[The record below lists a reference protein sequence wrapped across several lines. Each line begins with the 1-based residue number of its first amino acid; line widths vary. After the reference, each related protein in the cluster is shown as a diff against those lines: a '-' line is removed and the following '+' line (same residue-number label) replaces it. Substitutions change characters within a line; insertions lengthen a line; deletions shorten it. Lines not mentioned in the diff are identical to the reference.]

1 MAFHLK
7 ILPDGGVLV
16 ADSQFIVRLDAS
28 GNQILIKGQPGYI
41 APGEPNFWGGVDL
54 VGDGTFC
61 ATNASTDNVWR
72 FDLTT
77 GDPLDHFST
86 GTGGMDAAGVG
97 VRRSSGPPSD
107 TTPPTV
113 SITSPRSGSTVS
125 GTTTVS
131 ATASDNVG
139 VVGVQFKLDGQNL
152 GAEVATA
159 PYSISWD
166 TTTTSNGSHTLT
178 AVARDAAGNTG
189 TSAAV
194 TVTVSNGSGTVTR
207 FEETDPAV
215 SYTGTWNR
223 GLTTPP
229 GTSGG
234 TYAEAN
240 LAGARATFSFT
251 GTQVTWISARANTTG
266 IARVYVDGTLVGTVD
281 TYAPSVQAQVEMF
294 TATGLTRGPHTMTIE
309 ATGTQNPSSGNAW
322 VVVDAFDVT
331 S

>member
-54 VGDGTFC
+54 VGDGTFW
-61 ATNASTDNVWR
+61 ATNASTDNIWR

-77 GDPLDHFST
+77 GDPLAHFST

-207 FEETDPAV
+207 FEDTAPAINYTANWTRMSDTRASGET
-215 SYTGTWNR
+215 YM
-223 GLTTPP
+223 
-229 GTSGG
+229 
-234 TYAEAN
+234 EAD
-240 LAGARATFSFT
+240 LAGERATLSFT
-251 GTQVTWISARANTTG
+251 GTAVSWISARFPTAG
-266 IARVYVDGTLVGTVD
+266 IAHVYVDGTLVATVD
-281 TYAPSVQAQVEMF
+281 TYAPSVQAQVVMY

-309 ATGTQNPSSGNAW
+309 ATGTQNPSSSNAW